1 MWHDAL
7 PRLVLVQQ
15 DVVCSDVATKH
26 LVDVDFVDITL
37 RTKNVLN
44 VTFLSSLIL
53 IPVASPA

>member
-7 PRLVLVQQ
+7 SRLVLVQQ

-37 RTKNVLN
+37 RTKNV
-44 VTFLSSLIL
+44 TFLSSLIL